1 MTATVMPVPVPQER
15 GGAPASS
22 RTATDATRAAPADA
36 PPGDSS
42 PADTDARAAPAA
54 ASTIV
59 ATAALLHAAG
69 AVTAVLDIVS
79 LGSVVG
85 TPLWLAIY
93 AWAATTLLWRH
104 GVLCVTW
111 LLRYRPLLVAVTAA
125 AGASYL
131 WSIDPSLTL
140 QRSVH
145 LLGTSL
151 LAFVVGYHLTT
162 RTLVTVLTWTFA
174 CLLLGGAIAAV
185 AAPDIGLQV
194 IDGGRAWRGLQG
206 DKNGFGFTAALAALY
221 FFGRVLAADVRR
233 RGTNLCLGL
242 LALGALVMSDS
253 ATSIVACAI
262 GATAIMMFGASTLMR
277 LNGLVAVCLLIVG
290 AVLAVALV
298 SLVDAGALFQ
308 VVGRSLDFTGR
319 SEVWEAA
326 WALTQRRPWL
336 GFGYGA
342 VWFPR
347 PELVDAQAALLGTTW
362 SAAHA
367 HNGFLQVASE
377 LGLPAAAAAVAIV
390 LRLLIEPIRLYLRQ
404 PSPLVLFVIGLQVA
418 FAVSNMSEA
427 RLFVDRSFHWIIAI
441 ALSVALLRYSQ
452 RWDRRPNA
460 PLQDGWGRRSS
471 SGGRSASGRVYP
483 P

>member
-1 MTATVMPVPVPQER
+1 MTATAVPAPGPHR
-15 GGAPASS
+15 CGGEPASF
-22 RTATDATRAAPADA
+22 RTSTDAAQAALPDA
-36 PPGDSS
+36 PP
-42 PADTDARAAPAA
+42 ADTSAADTSARAVPTA
-54 ASTIV
+54 ASALV

-79 LGSVVG
+79 LGSVVS
-85 TPLWLAIY
+85 TPLWLAFY

-104 GVLCVTW
+104 GVRCVTW
-111 LLRYRPLLVAVTAA
+111 LLGYRPLLVAVTAA

-174 CLLLGGAIAAV
+174 SLLLGGAIAAV
-185 AAPDIGLQV
+185 VAPHIGLQV
-194 IDGGRAWRGLQG
+194 VDGGRAWRGLQG
-206 DKNGFGFTAALAALY
+206 DKNGFGFTAALAVLY

-242 LALGALVMSDS
+242 LGLAALIMSDS
-253 ATSIVACAI
+253 ATSIVACAV

-277 LNGLVAVCLLIVG
+277 LNGLVAICLLIVG
-290 AVLAVALV
+290 AVLAAALV
-298 SLVDAGALFQ
+298 TLVDAGALFQ

-347 PELVDAQAALLGTTW
+347 PELVEAQAALLGTTW

-377 LGLPAAAAAVAIV
+377 LGLPAAAAAVVIV

-441 ALSVALLRYSQ
+441 ALSVALLRFAQ
-452 RWDRRPNA
+452 RWDQLPTA
-460 PLQDGWGRRSS
+460 PLQDGWERQDSPDGRT
-471 SGGRSASGRVYP
+471 ASGRVYP